1 MKKIINGLFGV
12 LLMLA
17 IAVMPLPVIGSEQPT
32 AEEMEMINQ
41 QLAELSPEQLEQ
53 MFNEYLAT
61 LSPEEQE
68 KLMEEYN
75 NEIAALDESSDEVD
89 KNLAEQEVLTEEIA
103 AQPNIAV
110 VEADD
115 ADTEADDADETDEL
129 PESAE

>member
-1 MKKIINGLFGV
+1 MKKIINGLFGM

-17 IAVMPLPVIGSEQPT
+17 VAAMPLPVIGSEQPT
-32 AEEMEMINQ
+32 AEEMEAINNE
-41 QLAELSPEQLEQ
+41 LANLSPEQLEQ

-75 NEIAALDESSDEVD
+75 SEMAALDESSDEID
-89 KNLAEQEVLTEEIA
+89 KNLAEQEVLAEEIA
-103 AQPNIAV
+103 AQPDIAV

-115 ADTEADDADETDEL
+115 ADAEADESDEL